1 MTKKEL
7 KNFLGIINKNK
18 CNMKSTIL
26 GIDNTKNMLILLKFN
41 GRNKL

>member
-18 CNMKSTIL
+18 CNMKS
-26 GIDNTKNMLILLKFN
+26 IDLTEIFKDW
-41 GRNKL
+41 REEEVKLSI